1 MNGNEII
8 YWRKRGENW
17 GLQRFTVFHTIAFVP
32 ALGAGGRRFK
42 SSRPDHN
49 LNRSTAEKELPD
61 VRIYQPAKTAM
72 QSGRAKTRYWLLEFE
87 PGAAKQRDRLM
98 GWCGSRDML
107 DQVRIKFP
115 SAADAIAF
123 AEKNGLDYRVQ
134 APRAHRTRPK
144 SYADNFSAGRTS
156 NWTH

>member
-1 MNGNEII
+1 M
-8 YWRKRGENW
+8 
-17 GLQRFTVFHTIAFVP
+17 
-32 ALGAGGRRFK
+32 
-42 SSRPDHN
+42 
-49 LNRSTAEKELPD
+49 AEKELPD

-107 DQVRIKFP
+107 DEVRLKFP
-115 SAADAIAF
+115 TAEDAIAF

-144 SYADNFSAGRTS
+144 SYADNFSAGRAS